1 VVALGV
7 LGPLLLEGDAGPVRI
22 GSARQRRLLAALAA
36 HLGRPVDVLRLADLV
51 WADDLPV
58 DPAGA
63 VQTNVAR
70 LRRAL
75 PAALRLS
82 TTPEGYRLD
91 ADRADVDVTA
101 FADHLAAAAA
111 LDDPAARCV
120 RLEAALA
127 LWRGSP
133 YPELDHPELVPEIAR
148 LAALRAGAA
157 EQHAT
162 ALLAVGRVAEAVAE
176 LEALVAA
183 EPLREEVVGV
193 LMQALVAAGRQGDAL
208 AAFARL
214 RARLADEL
222 GLDPSAQLRELER
235 QVLRQELPAGPAQA
249 TRTGARP
256 PRLRVPLS
264 SFVGRAAD
272 VARVVEAVQRCRVV
286 SLCGPGGVGKTRLA
300 RHVAATL
307 ADRYGDGALLVEF
320 GEGGAADVVPLLAAA
335 LRLTDGRAE
344 RSGSVVDGIVEVL
357 AVRHQL
363 VVLDNC
369 EHVCNEVAALVEA
382 ITADAP
388 RVDLLLTSREPVR
401 VDGEQVLPVAPLEP
415 DAAARLLVDRMRA
428 GDPAAASDPDDEL
441 VAEVCRRL
449 DGLPL
454 ALELAAARA
463 LPLGLPGLLD
473 ALESSEEPFG
483 VLRGGHRTA
492 SPRHRSLRDVVAW
505 SYGLLDEEQRTLFD
519 RLSVFA
525 GPVELAAVVAICD
538 DAGALP
544 DLVDR
549 SLVVR
554 HPGEP
559 ARFGMLETLRAFG
572 RSRLAG
578 DPAATRLRARHATW
592 AARLAD
598 EVTADRR
605 SPREIAAIRRFDAH
619 LADLRR
625 AHAWLCAHGP
635 FDELLRLTV
644 PIAELSYLRGR
655 ADLVLLLEETLRTAG
670 VLDPGPE
677 FSGRSHPLLA
687 RLLGQHAH
695 TWWQRGNL
703 DVADRQARRAVAIA
717 AGSGDPTAARDGHE
731 ALANVLGFRGDLD
744 AARYH
749 ALRAYELAVAADDAD
764 TLAMVLLDLATQ
776 SAYAGRHDEAARY
789 EAAFVALVDR
799 TGSATGRASLAYT
812 RGECRAE
819 RGDPDAARHLQEA
832 VALAEEVELW
842 FVAGIARHTLVTSTA
857 RLAEDPAAVLSTF
870 GPLIDHWHGFGSWT
884 QLWMVVRALAETL
897 SRLGRHHE
905 ATLLLGALA
914 ASPRASQVYGSDS
927 RRIDDVEDAARAALG
942 DAFESCLAEGAALGD
957 VEAVALAR
965 RLTRSAPLPFPG

>member
-1 VVALGV
+1 
-7 LGPLLLEGDAGPVRI
+7 
-22 GSARQRRLLAALAA
+22 
-36 HLGRPVDVLRLADLV
+36 
-51 WADDLPV
+51 
-58 DPAGA
+58 

-70 LRRAL
+70 LRRVL

-120 RLEAALA
+120 RLETALA

-133 YPELDHPELVPEIAR
+133 YPELDHPELAPEVAR

-162 ALLAVGRVAEAVAE
+162 ALLDAGRVAEAVAE

-235 QVLRQELPAGPAQA
+235 RVLRQELPVGPAPG
-249 TRTGARP
+249 TSTGARP

-264 SFVGRAAD
+264 SFVGRTAD

-300 RHVAATL
+300 RHVAAAI

-369 EHVCNEVAALVEA
+369 EHVCDEVAVLVEA

-428 GDPAAASDPDDEL
+428 GDPAAAPDPDDEL

-505 SYGLLDEEQRTLFD
+505 SYGLLDEEQRALFD

-525 GPVELAAVVAICD
+525 GPVELTAVAAVCG

-578 DPAATRLRARHATW
+578 DPAAARLRARHATW

-605 SPREIAAIRRFDAH
+605 GPGEIAAIRRFDAH

-635 FDELLRLTV
+635 FDELLRLTI

-670 VLDPGPE
+670 VLDPGQE
-677 FSGRSHPLLA
+677 LRGGSRPLLA
-687 RLLGQHAH
+687 RLLGLHAH

-703 DVADRQARRAVAIA
+703 DVAERQARRALAIA
-717 AGSGDPTAARDGHE
+717 ARSGDPTAARDGHE

-744 AARYH
+744 AARYQG
-749 ALRAYELAVAADDAD
+749 LRAHELAVAADDAD
-764 TLAMVLLDLATQ
+764 TLVMVLVDLVTQ

-799 TGSATGRASLAYT
+799 TGSATGRACLAYA
-812 RGECRAE
+812 RGERRAE

-832 VALAEEVELW
+832 VAAAEEVELW

-857 RLAEDPAAVLSTF
+857 RIAGDPAAVVPSF

-884 QLWMVVRALAETL
+884 QLWMVVRALIETL

-927 RRIDDVEDAARAALG
+927 RRIDDVEAAARAALG
-942 DAFESCLAEGAALGD
+942 DAFESCRAQGAALGD
-957 VEAVALAR
+957 VEAIALAR
-965 RLTRSAPLPFPG
+965 RLTRSASMPFPS

>member
-36 HLGRPVDVLRLADLV
+36 HLGRSVDVLRLADLV

-70 LRRAL
+70 LRRVL

-91 ADRADVDVTA
+91 AGRADVDVTA
-101 FADHLAAAAA
+101 FADHLAAAAT

-133 YPELDHPELVPEIAR
+133 YPELDHPELVPEVAR

-214 RARLADEL
+214 RARLTDEL
-222 GLDPSAQLRELER
+222 GLDPSAQLRELESR
-235 QVLRQELPAGPAQA
+235 VLRQELPVGPAPI
-249 TRTGARP
+249 TRIGARP
-256 PRLRVPLS
+256 ARLRVPLS

-300 RHVAATL
+300 RHVAATI

-369 EHVCNEVAALVEA
+369 EHVCDEVAALVEA

-415 DAAARLLVDRMRA
+415 GAAARLLVDRMLA
-428 GDPAAASDPDDEL
+428 GDPAAAPDPDDEL

-505 SYGLLDEEQRTLFD
+505 SYGLLDEEQRALFD

-525 GPVELAAVVAICD
+525 GPVELAAVAAVCD

-578 DPAATRLRARHATW
+578 DPAATRLRTRHATW

-605 SPREIAAIRRFDAH
+605 SPGEIAAIRRFDAH

-635 FDELLRLTV
+635 HDELLRLTI

-670 VLDPGPE
+670 VLDRGQE
-677 FSGRSHPLLA
+677 LRGRSHPLLA

-703 DVADRQARRAVAIA
+703 DVAERQARRALAIA

-744 AARYH
+744 AARCH
-749 ALRAYELAVAADDAD
+749 ALRAHELAVTADDAD
-764 TLAMVLLDLATQ
+764 TLAMVLVDLATQ

-812 RGECRAE
+812 RGECLAE

-832 VALAEEVELW
+832 VAVAEEVELW

-857 RLAEDPAAVLSTF
+857 RLAEDPAAAVSTF

-942 DAFESCLAEGAALGD
+942 DAFESCRAEGAALGD